1 MEQPP
6 TDPWGN
12 PLPPAPPAPSL
23 PPAPPGVRPTASGSW
38 WGDGTEAAPAATDPW
53 GVAAPPAPTKTPGAA
68 IGGLIASLVGI
79 VVCGVVLCPVGVALG
94 FAARS
99 TIRRTGAPGD
109 GLAIAA
115 IVVGVVG
122 FILNVVMIIAL
133 FTNPNLMDQ
142 LNDTSV

>member
-1 MEQPP
+1 MPATPP
-6 TDPWGN
+6 
-12 PLPPAPPAPSL
+12 PPSHR
-23 PPAPPGVRPTASGSW
+23 PPGSESW
-38 WGDGTEAAPAATDPW
+38 WGDDTSPASAGTDPW
-53 GVAAPPAPTKTPGAA
+53 ADTLAPTTNKTPGLA
-68 IGGLIASLVGI
+68 IGGLIASIVGV
-79 VVCGVVLCPVGVALG
+79 VVCGVVLCPIGVALG

-133 FTNPNLMDQ
+133 FSNPDLMDQ
-142 LNDTSV
+142 LNGTSA